1 MDEVNPYESPKH
13 PSTAEV
19 PDGHGGDAIS
29 RAARR
34 AWRREDFV
42 FALGQQGIC
51 LAIAALILDDG
62 TMFRV
67 CLTAVMAHWVGIAL
81 LVIRRRTSPST
92 LDLGFLKFGFFVCLV
107 VAFAFLVVLVRLR
120 P

>member
-1 MDEVNPYESPKH
+1 MNEVNPYESPKH
-13 PSTAEV
+13 TSTTDM
-19 PDGHGGDAIS
+19 PDAHDGDS
-29 RAARR
+29 TDFAAQG
-34 AWRREDFV
+34 AWRRQDFV

-51 LAIAALILDDG
+51 LGIMALILDDG

-67 CLTAVMAHWVGIAL
+67 CLTAVIAHWVGIAL

-92 LDLGFLKFGFFVCLV
+92 LDLGFLKFGFFFCLV
-107 VAFAFLVVLVRLR
+107 VAFAFLALLVRLR